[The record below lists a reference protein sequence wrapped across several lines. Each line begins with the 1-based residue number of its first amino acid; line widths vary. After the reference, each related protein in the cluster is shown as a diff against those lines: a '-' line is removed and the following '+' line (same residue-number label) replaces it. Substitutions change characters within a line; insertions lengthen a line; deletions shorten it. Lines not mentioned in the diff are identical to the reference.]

1 MNLHLDATL
10 SCTSAAGDA
19 HVRGPPSPTLLWG
32 RDALA
37 TAAPKRRNSS
47 SARSRS
53 SSSNMTTSVVLQDVG
68 DREGSAGLAGVLD
81 RWNKREHP
89 ELSIPIDFVG

>member
-53 SSSNMTTSVVLQDVG
+53 SSSNMSTSVVSQGDVG
-68 DREGSAGLAGVLD
+68 DREGLAGLASVLD
-81 RWNKREHP
+81 RRN
-89 ELSIPIDFVG
+89 